1 MGHDPWN
8 DHPDED
14 FMTTNAGND
23 ARVVGNYDRMGR
35 VSGHVLLNHAAV
47 CLSRFGKP
55 LTGTQVQRNF
65 VQSVASSVPGQ
76 SSPLLYLEGGLF
88 PRLFYASSSQDAIA
102 PLGALPLF
110 SYMDKKS
117 ARLGIYH
124 STYSNASHDPFVSR
138 KQGCRILEALF

>member
-8 DHPDED
+8 DRPDEG
-14 FMTTNAGND
+14 FMTTNAGDD
-23 ARVVGNYDRMGR
+23 ARAVGNYDRMGR
-35 VSGHVLLNHAAV
+35 VSGHVVLNHAAV
-47 CLSRFGKP
+47 CLNRFGKP

-110 SYMDKKS
+110 SYMDKKIRTAWHPS
-117 ARLGIYH
+117 FNTFER
-124 STYSNASHDPFVSR
+124 VSR
-138 KQGCRILEALF
+138 PFRLTQAGMSDT